1 MINLKSAHHRNRIR
15 VKECAKKRLPKKQT
29 GQLIIRGITQDNATK
44 LIEVLAQR
52 TLQSQDRLFESADF
66 WPQKEMDD
74 YADAVIA
81 AMLIAKNTALSE
93 GNKTIPKSQ
102 NVIHYE

>member
-1 MINLKSAHHRNRIR
+1 MGKTKLQ
-15 VKECAKKRLPKKQT
+15 KKQT

-44 LIEVLAQR
+44 LIEFLAQG
-52 TLQSQDRLFESADF
+52 TLKSQNRLFESADF
-66 WPQKEMDD
+66 WPQNEMDD

-81 AMLIAKNTALSE
+81 AMLIAKNTALTE
-93 GNKTIPKSQ
+93 DNKTRRRPQ

>member
-1 MINLKSAHHRNRIR
+1 MSKTKLQ
-15 VKECAKKRLPKKQT
+15 KKQT
-29 GQLIIRGITQDNATK
+29 GQLIIRGITQENATK
-44 LIEVLAQR
+44 LIEFLAQG

-66 WPQKEMDD
+66 WPQNEMDD

-81 AMLIAKNTALSE
+81 AMLIAKNTALTE
-93 GNKTIPKSQ
+93 DRKTRRRSQ

>member
-1 MINLKSAHHRNRIR
+1 MQ
-15 VKECAKKRLPKKQT
+15 KKQT

-44 LIEVLAQR
+44 LIEFLTQG

-66 WPQKEMDD
+66 WPQNEMDD

-81 AMLIAKNTALSE
+81 AMLIAKNTALTKDH
-93 GNKTIPKSQ
+93 KTSRRPQ

>member
-1 MINLKSAHHRNRIR
+1 MTKTKLQK
-15 VKECAKKRLPKKQT
+15 KET

-44 LIEVLAQR
+44 LIEILAQG
-52 TLQSQDRLFESADF
+52 TLHSKDRLFESADF
-66 WPQKEMDD
+66 WPQNEMDD

-81 AMLIAKNTALSE
+81 AMLIAKNSALSSDH
-93 GNKTIPKSQ
+93 KTRRRTQ